1 MRAFIRQVKPEDAT
15 AILAIYAPYISGTP
29 VTFEETIPSADEMAA
44 RIESIRHNLPFLV
57 CEADGKIAG
66 YAYATNYRN
75 RSAYRWT
82 CELSVYVHPE
92 YRRKKVGTLLYNCAT
107 RILRYQGIRM
117 ALAAITIPNPESTRF
132 HERFGFMKTAEFHQV
147 GFKQGSWHTVGWWE
161 LDLNPGMK
169 EPPVDVI
176 PYYEIPLHVVRSI
189 FREVNGE
196 LMPTVIP
203 DDTGI

>member
-75 RSAYRWT
+75 RSA
-82 CELSVYVHPE
+82 
-92 YRRKKVGTLLYNCAT
+92 
-107 RILRYQGIRM
+107 
-117 ALAAITIPNPESTRF
+117 
-132 HERFGFMKTAEFHQV
+132 
-147 GFKQGSWHTVGWWE
+147 
-161 LDLNPGMK
+161 
-169 EPPVDVI
+169 
-176 PYYEIPLHVVRSI
+176 
-189 FREVNGE
+189 
-196 LMPTVIP
+196 
-203 DDTGI
+203 